1 MGIRH
6 STLPKIISRRAR
18 GRIRHSTL
26 PKIISRRARGKIYE
40 SKPKIISTDTADPTI
55 GHLSSSDTT
64 HDKSTAMLV

>member
-1 MGIRH
+1 MV
-6 STLPKIISRRAR
+6 
-18 GRIRHSTL
+18 IRHSTL